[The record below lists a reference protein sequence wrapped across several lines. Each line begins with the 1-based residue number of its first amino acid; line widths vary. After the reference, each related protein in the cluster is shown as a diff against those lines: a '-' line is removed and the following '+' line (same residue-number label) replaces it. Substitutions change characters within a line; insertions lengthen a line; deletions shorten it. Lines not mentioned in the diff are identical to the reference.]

1 MKEEDTNKKKAVSE
15 KEAVITFIV
24 ETEQRRERE
33 FRESIARQL
42 APVSG
47 KRIILNSR

>member
-1 MKEEDTNKKKAVSE
+1 MKDKNVNVKKAVSE

-24 ETEQRRERE
+24 EAEQRREKE

-42 APVSG
+42 APVAG

>member
-1 MKEEDTNKKKAVSE
+1 MKEKSVNKNKAVSE

-24 ETEQRRERE
+24 ETEQRKEKE

-42 APVSG
+42 APVAG
-47 KRIILNSR
+47 KRIILNSK